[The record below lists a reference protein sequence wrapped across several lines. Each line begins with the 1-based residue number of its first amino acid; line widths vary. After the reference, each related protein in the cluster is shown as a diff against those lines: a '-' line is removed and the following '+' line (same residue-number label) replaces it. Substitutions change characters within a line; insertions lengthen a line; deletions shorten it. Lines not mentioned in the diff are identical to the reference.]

1 MRPMCFPGFG
11 VTKLTIL
18 EQASIG
24 RGGFAA
30 VRARRAS
37 NPLPEANERG
47 GRSETVGVDDILN
60 SRVLFETFFAQFR
73 ALDDACEFK

>member
-1 MRPMCFPGFG
+1 MR
-11 VTKLTIL
+11 
-18 EQASIG
+18 AHN
-24 RGGFAA
+24 AA
-30 VRARRAS
+30 QL
-37 NPLPEANERG
+37 PLPEANERG